1 MLREQRNN
9 RMRQISKIVVHHTA
23 SPQKTTTWE
32 MVDKWHKDKGWSGI
46 GYHYLI
52 LGDGLI
58 TKGREESR
66 IGAHLQG
73 QNKYSIG
80 ICLAGNFETE
90 QPTPNQLISLET
102 LVLDLLERFPNAELT
117 WHRREA
123 ATLCPG
129 KNLVPHVQAIK
140 DKTHR

>member
-1 MLREQRNN
+1 
-9 RMRQISKIVVHHTA
+9 MRRIEKIVIHHTA

-32 MVDKWHKDKGWSGI
+32 MVDKWHRETNGWSMI

-58 TKGREESR
+58 TKGREEAK
-66 IGAHLQG
+66 IGAHLKG

-80 ICLAGNFETE
+80 VCVAGNFETE

-102 LVLDLLERFPNAELT
+102 LLLDLLERFPNAELT